1 MSMRTRTIFSR
12 AISGSVV
19 VPLLASLC
27 VMAAPAW
34 ADDEASLARGAQE
47 DTTPQQRYQTAIRE
61 AGGGLKLNLAACK
74 EMPSN
79 ERSACNQQ
87 ARARYQEEMA
97 AAKELL
103 KNPQARPLNV
113 TGSPIRSTVTAI
125 ESKP

>member
-1 MSMRTRTIFSR
+1 MPIRSVFSR
-12 AISGSVV
+12 IISRPAV
-19 VPLLASLC
+19 VPLVASLC
-27 VMAAPAW
+27 IMAVPVW
-34 ADDEASLARGAQE
+34 ADDEASLAKGAQE
-47 DTTPQQRYQTAIRE
+47 DATPQHRYQTAIRE

-74 EMPSN
+74 EMPPK
-79 ERSACNQQ
+79 ERSSCNQQ